1 MTLVEKLT
9 EANLY
14 YKYFKDKHTF
24 AFAIRASTFTSI
36 DPVSAHLDKQLNSN
50 SIQM

>member
-1 MTLVEKLT
+1 MTLDEKLR
-9 EANLY
+9 EANL
-14 YKYFKDKHTF
+14 YKYFKDKLTF
-24 AFAIRASTFTSI
+24 AFSIRASSLTSI